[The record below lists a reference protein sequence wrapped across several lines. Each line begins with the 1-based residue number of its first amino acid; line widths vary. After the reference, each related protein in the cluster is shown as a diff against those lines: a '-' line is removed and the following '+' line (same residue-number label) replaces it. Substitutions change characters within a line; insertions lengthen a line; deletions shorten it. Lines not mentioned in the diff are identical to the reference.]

1 MTTFRITL
9 SLALTLILCG
19 FLCPPIGVIDDSV
32 LTATG
37 LLLAFATLDRLPL
50 LLETFAKSGKTIH
63 LRKGDLTISTSN
75 DPVGESLPT

>member
-9 SLALTLILCG
+9 SLSLTLILCG

-37 LLLAFATLDRLPL
+37 LLLETL
-50 LLETFAKSGKTIH
+50 AKSGKTIH